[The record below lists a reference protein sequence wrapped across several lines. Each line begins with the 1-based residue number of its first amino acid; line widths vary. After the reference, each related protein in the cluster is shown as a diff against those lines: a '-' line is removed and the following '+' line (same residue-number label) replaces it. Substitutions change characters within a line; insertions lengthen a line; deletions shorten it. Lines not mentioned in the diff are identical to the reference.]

1 MQSYC
6 SGVQEKNMEMEII
19 IYKVFFNM
27 TFCQH
32 L

>member
-19 IYKVFFNM
+19 TYKVFFNM
-27 TFCQH
+27 TFCQY